1 MSDPAGGSAV
11 IELGPLYITDYE
23 LPEWESTPGAPIGPE
38 KHIAEE
44 TTEWL
49 AVCSYLDYC
58 MVGDKTVPFDSC
70 ASLDQQVLASPDV
83 KARGN
88 CVYRQGDMFK
98 GVLGDAGAHVVSET
112 SLGDGHVLIL
122 EGHNKVKV
130 NNIPVACHDGPC
142 MINTNAMGMGGTPG
156 RLLTEISIPGTS
168 SVPTGPS
175 SSARLEQLKGL
186 QEKLGRGQFDLD
198 KLDEYVQFGELNDII
213 DGIQGTEGAW
223 TDYLAQGTRGV
234 LKFGTGIGEGA
245 YELVKLGG
253 KLAQRSTLQNLVDGA
268 ILAEEIRLGNVT
280 AGSVGS
286 QALETGKAIIV
297 PPEAQEA
304 WQKGATTEAVVHTAL
319 NVGTLVGGLA
329 KSAGGLLRRAPK
341 VEPIPPKVPEP
352 PPPVALPEPVSP
364 KVELPPT
371 QGVKVKR
378 TAAEGG
384 KYGEEV
390 AHARMK
396 ELGYERIDKGG
407 DYVHGRTGIDGVYRN
422 PSPPPDYVIM
432 EAKYNTAGL
441 DKIKDGTRQMSDDWI
456 DKRLNDAVGKRQAD
470 IIRGGLNDGSVLRVV
485 VKVSEDGKAVGSLVN
500 KDGYV
505 IRGKE
510 GNWPLQGDIK

>member
-23 LPEWESTPGAPIGPE
+23 LPEGEPTPAAPVGPE

-49 AVCSYLDYC
+49 AVCSYPDYC

-70 ASLDQQVLASPDV
+70 ALLDQHVLASPDV

-112 SLGDGHVLIL
+112 SLEDGHVLIL

-198 KLDEYVQFGELNDII
+198 KLDEYVQFDELNDII
-213 DGIQGTEGAW
+213 DGIQGSEGTW

-268 ILAEEIRLGNVT
+268 VLAENMRLGNVT
-280 AGSVGS
+280 AGSIGS
-286 QALETGKAIIV
+286 QALEVGKAIIV

-329 KSAGGLLRRAPK
+329 KSAGGLLRRTPK
-341 VEPIPPKVPEP
+341 VEPIPPRVLEP
-352 PPPVALPEPVSP
+352 PPPAALPEPVPP
-364 KVELPPT
+364 KLPEPPPA

-378 TAAEGG
+378 TATEGG
-384 KYGEEV
+384 RYGEEV

-422 PSPPPDYVIM
+422 PNPPPDYVIV
-432 EAKYNTAGL
+432 EAKYNTAQLEHTL
-441 DKIKDGTRQMSDDWI
+441 DGRQMSEKWI
-456 DKRLNDAVGKRQAD
+456 ENRLDDAVGARQAEL
-470 IIRGGLNDGSVLRVV
+470 IRESMADGNVAKVV
-485 VKVSEDGKAVGSLVN
+485 IRVSEDGKAVGKIVN

-505 IRGKE
+505 VRGKK
-510 GNWPLQGDIK
+510 GHWPAGVVK